1 MRVGR
6 VTPCAPLGVKPR
18 IRRARTARPTHF
30 AIIVCQRHNPA
41 FIGVALAAVADS
53 GYVLAFCMS
62 EILVIGHRNP
72 DTDAI
77 CSAIGYA
84 EFKRRTGMAEAVAAR
99 CGDTNDRIDFVL
111 KTFGVPA
118 PKFVADV
125 SPKISDVMQRRVLSV
140 RPDSTAAE
148 ALRLMD
154 EKNLRLLPV
163 LDEQRK
169 CRGLLSLF
177 KLSKF
182 LFPAAN
188 LKNARQHLNSREVLS
203 SLAGLAQTLDGK
215 IAVGFDI
222 EREQELVLMIGA
234 MGLESF
240 AARLEQFPPEKSC
253 VIVGDRW
260 DIQNVAIREG
270 VRVLIVT
277 GDITVEPKTL
287 EAAQKKNVTV
297 ITSPHDTATTASLC
311 RAAVAVR
318 HVLNEEFLCF
328 RENAPL
334 AAVREEAM
342 SSGYLAFPVLGNEGE
357 TVGILSKTD
366 FLKMVTRKLILVD
379 HNELSQAV
387 QGADQ
392 VEIIEIIDHH
402 RIGTLATQQPILFRN
417 EPVGS
422 TSTIVADCFFRH
434 GVELPREIAGLLL
447 AGLVADT
454 LNLTSP
460 TTTPRDAEILKQLE
474 RLADVNA
481 REFTEKLFA
490 SGSLL
495 TLKPAPQ
502 AVATDCKEYAENGA
516 KFSVAQIEEIGLE
529 QFWKRKDELL
539 AALEEFCGRRGF
551 LFSAL
556 LVTDV
561 ATQGS
566 LLLVVGD
573 EKFIK
578 RIDYP
583 RREPGIYEL
592 RDVVS
597 RKKQLLPYLTH
608 CLRETEK
615 GVKG

>member
-1 MRVGR
+1 
-6 VTPCAPLGVKPR
+6 
-18 IRRARTARPTHF
+18 
-30 AIIVCQRHNPA
+30 
-41 FIGVALAAVADS
+41 
-53 GYVLAFCMS
+53 MS

-84 EFKRRTGMAEAVAAR
+84 EFKRRTGMTEAIAAR

-111 KTFGVPA
+111 NAFGVPA

-125 SPKISDVMQRRVLSV
+125 SPKISDVMQRKILSV

-154 EKNLRLLPV
+154 EKNLRILPV
-163 LDEQRK
+163 MDAGQK

-182 LFPAAN
+182 LFPAVN
-188 LKNARQHLNSREVLS
+188 RNPGSGHNSREMLC
-203 SLAGLAQTLDGK
+203 SLTSLAQTLDGRLLAS
-215 IAVGFDI
+215 IEP
-222 EREQELVLMIGA
+222 EREDELILMIGA

-240 AARLEQFPPEKSC
+240 ASRLDQFPPEKCC

-277 GDITVEPKTL
+277 GGLAVEPKTIA
-287 EAAQKKNVTV
+287 AAQGKNVSV
-297 ITSPHDTATTASLC
+297 ITSPHDSATTASLC

-334 AAVREEAM
+334 AAVREEATA
-342 SSGYLAFPVLGNEGE
+342 SGYLAFPVLDSEGQ

-366 FLKMVTRKLILVD
+366 FLKTVTRKLILVD

-387 QGADQ
+387 QGADE

-402 RIGTLATQQPILFRN
+402 RLGAMATQQPILFRN

-434 GVELPREIAGLLL
+434 DVELPRAIAGLLL
-447 AGLVADT
+447 AGVVSDT

-460 TTTPRDAEILKQLE
+460 TTTSRDAEILKKLE
-474 RLADVNA
+474 TISQVNA

-502 AVATDCKEYAENGA
+502 AVATDCKEYAENGV
-516 KFSVAQIEEIGLE
+516 KFSVAQIEEIGFE

-539 AALEEFCGRRGF
+539 AALEDYRAKHAY
-551 LFSAL
+551 LFSTL

-561 ATQGS
+561 ATQSS

-573 EKFIK
+573 EKFVK
-578 RIDYP
+578 RIDHP
-583 RREPGIYEL
+583 RLEPGIYEL

-608 CLRETEK
+608 CLREKEK

>member
-1 MRVGR
+1 
-6 VTPCAPLGVKPR
+6 
-18 IRRARTARPTHF
+18 
-30 AIIVCQRHNPA
+30 
-41 FIGVALAAVADS
+41 
-53 GYVLAFCMS
+53 MS

-84 EFKRRTGMAEAVAAR
+84 EFKRRTGMTEAIAAR
-99 CGDTNDRIDFVL
+99 CGDLNDRIDFVL
-111 KTFGVPA
+111 NTFGVPA

-125 SPKISDVMQRRVLSV
+125 SPKISDVMQRRILSV
-140 RPDSTAAE
+140 RPDSTAAD

-154 EKNLRLLPV
+154 EKNLRILPV
-163 LDEQRK
+163 MDDAQK
-169 CRGLLSLF
+169 CLGLLSLF

-182 LFPAAN
+182 LFPAVNRNPSHA
-188 LKNARQHLNSREVLS
+188 HGSREILS
-203 SLAGLAQTLDGK
+203 SLNSLAQTLNGQLL
-215 IAVGFDI
+215 VGI
-222 EREQELVLMIGA
+222 EAEREEELILMIGA

-240 AARLEQFPPEKSC
+240 ASRLDKFPPEKCC

-260 DIQNVAIREG
+260 DIQNIAIREG
-270 VRVLIVT
+270 VRVLVVT
-277 GDITVEPKTL
+277 GGLSVDPKTI
-287 EAAQKKNVTV
+287 EAAQKKNVSV
-297 ITSPHDTATTASLC
+297 ISSPHDSATTASLC

-334 AAVREEAM
+334 AAVREEATA
-342 SSGYLAFPVLGNEGE
+342 SGYLVFPVLDGEGQMI
-357 TVGILSKTD
+357 GILSKTD
-366 FLKMVTRKLILVD
+366 FLKTVTRKLILVD

-387 QGADQ
+387 QGADE

-402 RIGTLATQQPILFRN
+402 RLGSMATQQPILFRN

-422 TSTIVADCFFRH
+422 TSTIVADCFFRSS
-434 GVELPREIAGLLL
+434 VELPRQIAGLLL
-447 AGLVADT
+447 AGVVSDT

-460 TTTPRDAEILKQLE
+460 TTTTRDAEILKKLE
-474 RLADVNA
+474 EIAQVNA
-481 REFTEKLFA
+481 RTFTEKLFA

-502 AVATDCKEYAENGA
+502 AVATDCKEYAENGV
-516 KFSVAQIEEIGLE
+516 KFSVAQIEEIGFE

-539 AALEEFCGRRGF
+539 AALEDYRAKRAY
-551 LFSAL
+551 LFSTL

-561 ATQGS
+561 ATQSS

-578 RIDYP
+578 RIDHP
-583 RREPGIYEL
+583 RLEPGIYEL

-608 CLRETEK
+608 CLREKEK

>member
-1 MRVGR
+1 
-6 VTPCAPLGVKPR
+6 
-18 IRRARTARPTHF
+18 
-30 AIIVCQRHNPA
+30 
-41 FIGVALAAVADS
+41 
-53 GYVLAFCMS
+53 MS

-84 EFKRRTGMAEAVAAR
+84 EFKRRTGMSEAVAGR

-111 KTFGVPA
+111 NTFGVPA

-125 SPKISDVMQRRVLSV
+125 SPKVADVMQRRILSV
-140 RPDSTAAE
+140 RPDATASE

-154 EKNLRLLPV
+154 EKNLRILPV
-163 LDEQRK
+163 MDAALR
-169 CRGLLSLF
+169 CRGLISLF

-182 LFPAAN
+182 LFPSAHN
-188 LKNARQHLNSREVLS
+188 GRSSREVLAS
-203 SLAGLAQTLDGK
+203 LNSLAKTLDG
-215 IAVGFDI
+215 AVVVGLDPD
-222 EREQELVLMIGA
+222 REQELILMIGA
-234 MGLESF
+234 MSLESF
-240 AARLEQFPPEKSC
+240 AARLEKYPPEQLA
-253 VIVGDRW
+253 VVVGDRW
-260 DIQNVAIREG
+260 DIQNIAIREG

-277 GDITVEPKTL
+277 GGIKVEPKTI
-287 EAAQKKNVTV
+287 ESAQRKNVSV
-297 ITSPHDTATTASLC
+297 ITSPHDTATTAALC
-311 RAAVAVR
+311 RAAVGVM
-318 HVLNEEFLCF
+318 HVVNEEFLCF

-334 AAVREEAM
+334 AAVREEAT
-342 SSGYLAFPVLGNEGE
+342 SSGYLVFPVLDTTGQ

-366 FLKMVTRKLILVD
+366 FLKTVTRKLILVD

-387 QGADQ
+387 QGADE

-402 RIGTLATQQPILFRN
+402 RIGSLSTQQPILFRN

-434 GVELPREIAGLLL
+434 NVELPKEIAGLLL
-447 AGLVADT
+447 AGLVSDT

-460 TTTPRDAEILKQLE
+460 TTTSRDVEILKKLE
-474 RLADVNA
+474 TLSEVNA

-502 AVATDCKEYAENGA
+502 AITTDCKEYREDGIA
-516 KFSVAQIEEIGLE
+516 FSVAQIEEVGFD

-539 AALEEFCGRRGF
+539 AALETYREKCAYF
-551 LFSAL
+551 FSAL

-561 ATQGS
+561 ATQCS
-566 LLLVVGD
+566 LLLVVGNAA
-573 EKFIK
+573 FVK

-583 RREPGIYEL
+583 RLEQGIYEL

-608 CLRETEK
+608 CLEK
-615 GVKG
+615 RD